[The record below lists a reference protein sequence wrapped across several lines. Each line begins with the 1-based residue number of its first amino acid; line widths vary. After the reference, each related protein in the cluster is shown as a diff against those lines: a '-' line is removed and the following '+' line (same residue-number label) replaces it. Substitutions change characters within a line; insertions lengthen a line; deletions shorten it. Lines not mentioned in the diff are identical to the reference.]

1 MSGPGGLFYCTYC
14 SARKRRD
21 PGEIPAVDRYD
32 NPRIHAVHERAQKEG
47 AGFLILSGEY
57 GLLAPADPIPY
68 YDHLL
73 QRNEVGPLV
82 DGITVQLQ
90 DHGVRELVYFTAPL
104 EKHKQVRPYHDL
116 LAAACSRKD
125 VLFRKVMLE
134 PESAETGSEH
144 S

>member
-1 MSGPGGLFYCTYC
+1 MSGEGGLFYCTYC

-21 PGEIPAVDRYD
+21 PGEIPASDRYD
-32 NPRIHAVHERAQKEG
+32 NPRIHQVHERAQKEA

-82 DGITVQLQ
+82 DGIASQLQ
-90 DHGVRELVYFTAPL
+90 DRGVKELVYFTAPL
-104 EKHKQVRPYHDL
+104 EKYKQVRPYHDL

-125 VLFRKVMLE
+125 VSFRKVMLE
-134 PESAETGSEH
+134 AEPAESSAE
-144 S
+144 